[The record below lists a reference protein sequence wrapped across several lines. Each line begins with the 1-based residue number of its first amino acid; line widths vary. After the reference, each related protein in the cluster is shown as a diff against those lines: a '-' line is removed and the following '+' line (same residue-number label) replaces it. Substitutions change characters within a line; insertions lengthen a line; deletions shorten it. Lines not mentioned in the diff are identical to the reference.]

1 MFYSQCLLSKKGTLG
16 TIWVAA
22 HCLKRVKKDQVA
34 QTDISSSVAFPHRF
48 SSFFLNT
55 EKILADEVPVV
66 SYRVLGYLL
75 LGVVRIYS
83 MKVKYLFHDCRH
95 VLIKIKDFA
104 GKKKANIHIEAI
116 CAPSLSITRPER
128 LELDTFDLQILE
140 DGSGNTVRPDEDIVL
155 ADVRR
160 NEGSRYCLLDKF
172 LCEEDAEHF
181 ETCSIAYTP
190 VKDVLSPYSMGNDVV
205 GSQSHDLTNSEASI
219 EKLRGDNFSLPER
232 LDPMSLC
239 EFDEEPDLDRQRG
252 EEHGTEIEETEM
264 CNAKNVSIDEEESP
278 DTLKSF
284 AEEQNMDAEHLRPV
298 EEILLETRKCPSIMK
313 DRPIVITVDVTPQ
326 SKCPNASGATT
337 PEFMVVKTPAAREA
351 ARVSRK
357 RKCLFDDIIVHGF
370 SSGSDYLSTCT
381 KISETL
387 SRLHGIGGQEAPSYH
402 YDITLRMCRKIHML
416 LITSFQCFH
425 FYRLVKESI
434 DDSSDL
440 VSKRKKAPY
449 TPLHAWKAHKI
460 ANLPHT
466 FLEPLFHCE
475 FSLELRSLSS
485 KKELKSPE
493 AVEPVEVPEK
503 IGEIGSPAVHRTP
516 DDTVIAPSTPVT
528 CSASLRSH
536 DVRDSTNL
544 DTVGP
549 ASSFENTGDIFS
561 RNEDAEFE
569 TFPVSEVTNS
579 GQGDNQETN
588 EWSIETRTLARYL
601 CRTFLKTKKQGGDA
615 VVNLSQVLKRKTKS
629 ENARVFYEILALKTG
644 GYVDVKQ
651 RAPYEDILIL
661 ETPKLKVS
669 CES

>member
-34 QTDISSSVAFPHRF
+34 QTNISSSV
-48 SSFFLNT
+48 

-95 VLIKIKDFA
+95 VLVKIKDFA

-160 NEGSRYCLLDKF
+160 NEGSRNFLLDKF
-172 LCEEDAEHF
+172 LFEEDAEHF
-181 ETCSIAYTP
+181 ETCLTAYTP

-264 CNAKNVSIDEEESP
+264 CNAKNVSIDEEESQ

-284 AEEQNMDAEHLRPV
+284 AEEQNMDAEHLRPA
-298 EEILLETRKCPSIMK
+298 EEILPETGKCPSIMK
-313 DRPIVITVDVTPQ
+313 DCPISITVDVTPQ

-357 RKCLFDDIIVHGF
+357 RKCLFDDIIV
-370 SSGSDYLSTCT
+370 LPN
-381 KISETL
+381 K
-387 SRLHGIGGQEAPSYH
+387 
-402 YDITLRMCRKIHML
+402 
-416 LITSFQCFH
+416 
-425 FYRLVKESI
+425 LVKESI

-449 TPLHAWKAHKI
+449 TPLHVWKAHKI

-493 AVEPVEVPEK
+493 AIEPVEAPEK

-549 ASSFENTGDIFS
+549 ASSFENTEYFFS
-561 RNEDAEFE
+561 RNEDAEFD
-569 TFPVSEVTNS
+569 TRLVNEVTNS

-588 EWSIETRTLARYL
+588 EWSIETSTLARYL
-601 CRTFLKTKKQGGDA
+601 CRTFLKTKKQQGGDA

-644 GYVDVKQ
+644 GYIDVKQ
-651 RAPYEDILIL
+651 QVPYEDILIL

>member
-104 GKKKANIHIEAI
+104 GKKKANIHIEAN

-298 EEILLETRKCPSIMK
+298 EEILLDTRKCPSIMK

-357 RKCLFDDIIVHGF
+357 RKCLFDDIIFRVSVF
-370 SSGSDYLSTCT
+370 A
-381 KISETL
+381 TL
-387 SRLHGIGGQEAPSYH
+387 ENFEAAYHDHLGG
-402 YDITLRMCRKIHML
+402 T
-416 LITSFQCFH
+416 
-425 FYRLVKESI
+425 RLVKESI

-528 CSASLRSH
+528 CSTSLRSH

-561 RNEDAEFE
+561 RNKDAEFD
-569 TFPVSEVTNS
+569 TFPVNEVTNS

-588 EWSIETRTLARYL
+588 EWSIETRLLVNSTLARYL

-615 VVNLSQVLKRKTKS
+615 VVNLSQVLKCKTKS